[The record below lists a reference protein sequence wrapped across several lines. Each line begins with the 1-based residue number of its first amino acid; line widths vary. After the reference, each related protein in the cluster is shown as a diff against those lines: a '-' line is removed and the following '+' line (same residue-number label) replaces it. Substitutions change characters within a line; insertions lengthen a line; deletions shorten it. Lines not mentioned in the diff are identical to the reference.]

1 MKKQPPKNDFEELA
15 KFFGK
20 KGSGKKGSPAFFLII
35 LAVIGFN
42 ILAENSEFSYI
53 IINFIKSMGSITTI
67 IIVALVILIISIR
80 QINQYEKGVKFMLGK
95 FVGIMD
101 PGWNLV
107 FPIIQSYRKVDMRI
121 RAVDV
126 PDQEAITKDNI
137 SVTVNA
143 VIYYKVADAEKAIIE
158 VEDFLFAVSQLA
170 QTTMRNVVGE
180 VDLDQLLS
188 SRDSIAEKIR
198 SIVDKA
204 SDAWGI
210 DVQSVELKDVTL
222 PEEMKRVI
230 GKQAEAER
238 EKRSVIIKSEG
249 EVIASQNISKAAGV
263 LSQSPGSLHLRTL
276 HTLNDLSSDQ
286 SNTVVFAIPLEVLR
300 AFEKMGKK
308 DD

>member
-20 KGSGKKGSPAFFLII
+20 KGSGKKGSQAFFLII